1 MLRCLDCKIILRLE
15 FFVLKWFAWGL
26 IAFKELI
33 MAKIIRFAH
42 PSYQFVLIGILIFFI
57 FKSVDRIC
65 VDFYTSDQ
73 LPVVQLFKESD
84 QQIFTKSIECGF
96 YLKNFI
102 EFNHINNKFVING
115 TIWFEAQQEIMSV
128 LDKFAVGKSEIIYKS
143 EPVFSEIDGK
153 SIAEFDLRL
162 EFPANLT
169 YKYFPLE
176 DHLISFSIS
185 NLHLA
190 KKGFALKAQ
199 DDNFQISPNLYV
211 DGWKIFQKR
220 VFFGYEKI
228 KIGRDEVLNNR
239 VVFSLDFLQTSK
251 RLFMLIITPLI
262 ICMFLSFMA
271 FSIDFVR
278 FEPLMNLVLS
288 SIAAIIGYRFVIET
302 LSPKVSY
309 FIFSDVFFLLI
320 LLFTCVAFFLNA
332 FYREKIVKVIDWVVI
347 SIYLLFLISWFLM
360 LKLWF

>member
-1 MLRCLDCKIILRLE
+1 M
-15 FFVLKWFAWGL
+15 
-26 IAFKELI
+26 
-33 MAKIIRFAH
+33 
-42 PSYQFVLIGILIFFI
+42 
-57 FKSVDRIC
+57 
-65 VDFYTSDQ
+65 
-73 LPVVQLFKESD
+73 
-84 QQIFTKSIECGF
+84 
-96 YLKNFI
+96 
-102 EFNHINNKFVING
+102 
-115 TIWFEAQQEIMSV
+115 
-128 LDKFAVGKSEIIYKS
+128 
-143 EPVFSEIDGK
+143 
-153 SIAEFDLRL
+153 
-162 EFPANLT
+162 
-169 YKYFPLE
+169 
-176 DHLISFSIS
+176 
-185 NLHLA
+185 
-190 KKGFALKAQ
+190 
-199 DDNFQISPNLYV
+199 PNLYV

>member
-1 MLRCLDCKIILRLE
+1 
-15 FFVLKWFAWGL
+15 
-26 IAFKELI
+26 
-33 MAKIIRFAH
+33 MAKMIRFAH
-42 PSYQFVLIGILIFFI
+42 PSYQFGLIGILIFFI
-57 FKSVDRIC
+57 FKSVDHIC
-65 VDFYTSDQ
+65 NDFHTSDE
-73 LPVVQLFKESD
+73 LPAVQLFKESD

-115 TIWFEAQQEIMSV
+115 TIWFESSQEITSV
-128 LDKFAVGKSEIIYKS
+128 LDKFSVGKSEIIYKS
-143 EPVFSEIDGK
+143 EPVFTDINGK
-153 SIAEFDLRL
+153 QIVEFDLRL

-176 DHLISFSIS
+176 DHIISFSIS
-185 NLHLA
+185 NAHLA
-190 KKGFALKAQ
+190 KKGFALIAK

-220 VFFGYEKI
+220 VFSGYEKI
-228 KIGRDEVLNNR
+228 KIGHDEVFNNR
-239 VVFSLDFLQTSK
+239 IVFSVDFLQTSK
-251 RLFMLIITPLI
+251 RLFILIIAPLI
-262 ICMFLSFMA
+262 ICMFLAFMA
-271 FSIDFVR
+271 FSIDFIR

-320 LLFTCVAFFLNA
+320 LLFTCVAFFFNA
-332 FYREKIVKVIDWVVI
+332 FYRERIAKIVDLVVI
-347 SIYLLFLISWFLM
+347 SIYMLFLFSWFLM
-360 LKLWF
+360 LKWWF

>member
-1 MLRCLDCKIILRLE
+1 
-15 FFVLKWFAWGL
+15 
-26 IAFKELI
+26 
-33 MAKIIRFAH
+33 MAKNIRIAN

-65 VDFYTSDQ
+65 NDFYTSDQ
-73 LPVVQLFKESD
+73 LPALQLFKDSD
-84 QQIFTKSIECGF
+84 TQIFKKFIDCGF

-102 EFNHINNKFVING
+102 EFNHINNKFIING
-115 TIWFEAQQEIMSV
+115 TIWFEAPQELISV
-128 LDKFAVGKSEIIYKS
+128 LDKFSVGKGEIIYKS
-143 EPVFSEIDGK
+143 DPVLSEINGK
-153 SIAEFDLRL
+153 SVVEFDLRL

-176 DHLISFSIS
+176 DHVISFAIS
-185 NLHLA
+185 NAHLA
-190 KKGFALKAQ
+190 KKGFAFKTQ

-211 DGWKIFQKR
+211 DGWRIFQKR
-220 VFFGYEKI
+220 VFAGYEKI
-228 KIGRDEVLNNR
+228 KIGREEVLNNR
-239 VVFSLDFLQTSK
+239 VVFSIDFLQTSK

-278 FEPLMNLVLS
+278 FEPLMNLVVS
-288 SIAAIIGYRFVIET
+288 SIAAIIGYRFVIES

-320 LLFTCVAFFLNA
+320 LLFTCAAFFLNA
-332 FYREKIVKVIDWVVI
+332 FYREKIAKIVDWVVVF
-347 SIYLLFLISWFLM
+347 IYAMFLFCWFLA
-360 LKLWF
+360 LQWWF